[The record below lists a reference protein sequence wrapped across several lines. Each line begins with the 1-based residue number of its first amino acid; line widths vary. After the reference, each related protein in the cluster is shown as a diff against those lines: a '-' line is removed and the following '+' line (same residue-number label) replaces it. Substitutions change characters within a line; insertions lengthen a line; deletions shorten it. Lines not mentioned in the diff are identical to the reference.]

1 MSTLGCRARRFDANA
16 ARDRRIGSSMS
27 ASPRSRIPLAL
38 TGGPEGGGTGG
49 RIGGG
54 VPGGSG
60 PGGGVPG
67 GSVPPGRVTIV
78 FSMNVC
84 SSVVGPDLL
93 LPGKGV
99 GGGVGGG
106 VVGTGGGVVN
116 GTVAD
121 VNVAMGG
128 LITVCLASAS
138 APATFGRPLGGPP
151 GLAGARMA
159 ALRIPGLPTPPIT
172 VAKLLA
178 ATLTPWGPTARAT
191 GP

>member
-1 MSTLGCRARRFDANA
+1 MSTLGCRARRSDANA
-16 ARDRRIGSSMS
+16 ALDGTIGTVS
-27 ASPRSRIPLAL
+27 ASPRRRIPLAL

-49 RIGGG
+49 RTGGG
-54 VPGGSG
+54 VT
-60 PGGGVPG
+60 GGGVTG

-78 FSMNVC
+78 LSMNLC

-121 VNVAMGG
+121 VNVAMVE

-138 APATFGRPLGGPP
+138 APATFGRPLGVTPA
-151 GLAGARMA
+151 LAVARMA
-159 ALRIPGLPTPPIT
+159 ALMIPE
-172 VAKLLA
+172 
-178 ATLTPWGPTARAT
+178 LT
-191 GP
+191 